1 MVSSRIGDVDYQHFL
16 FPGIVAMSTMF
27 GTVFY
32 GLYIVWDRKID
43 VLKEILVA
51 PISRITVFF
60 GKVLGGATDAM
71 ITAFILLLLGVVL
84 VGVAPLGLVGGLG
97 IALLLAIGMV
107 SIGLTLGAFFESMEG
122 FQVIITFMI
131 FPLFFLSAA
140 LYPVENLDPVMGAAV
155 RANPVAY
162 AVDALRWALIGK
174 GSFDLWLDLAV
185 LLLFDTAMVLLGTW
199 AFRKMKL

>member
-1 MVSSRIGDVDYQHFL
+1 
-16 FPGIVAMSTMF
+16 
-27 GTVFY
+27 
-32 GLYIVWDRKID
+32 
-43 VLKEILVA
+43 
-51 PISRITVFF
+51 
-60 GKVLGGATDAM
+60 M

>member
-1 MVSSRIGDVDYQHFL
+1 
-16 FPGIVAMSTMF
+16 MF

-60 GKVLGGATDAM
+60 GKVLGGATDAL
-71 ITAFILLLLGVVL
+71 ITVSILLVLGVAL
-84 VGVAPLGLVGGLG
+84 VGVAPVGVLSGLAV
-97 IALLLAIGMV
+97 AVLLAIGMV
-107 SIGLTLGAFFESMEG
+107 SIGLTLGSFFESMEG
-122 FQVIITFMI
+122 FQVIVTFMV

-140 LYPVENLDPVMGAAV
+140 LYPLAGLDPVMASAV
-155 RANPVAY
+155 RANPVTY
-162 AVDALRWALIGK
+162 AVDAMRGVLIGQ
-174 GSFDLWLDLAV
+174 SYFPVWLDLSV
-185 LLLFDTAMVLLGTW
+185 VVLFDVTMVLIGAW